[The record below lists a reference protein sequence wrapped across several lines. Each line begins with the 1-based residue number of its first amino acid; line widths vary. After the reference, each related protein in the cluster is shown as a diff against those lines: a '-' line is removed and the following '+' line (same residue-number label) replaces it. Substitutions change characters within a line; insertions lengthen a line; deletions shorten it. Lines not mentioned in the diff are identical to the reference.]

1 MPMRGPALLS
11 LTYWVIGSHVWPA
24 ESVIVK
30 LSVALDDSRTKATRR
45 SPGLVVIGTENEVKA
60 APVVSMLFWT
70 CTNAGPAPVA
80 ASPVPVRLTACGLP
94 LALSVTLN
102 VALLVPLAVGVK
114 VTLIVHCAPAATDVP
129 QLLVCPKS
137 PLLAP
142 VMEMLLMLRLAVPVL
157 ERVTA

>member
-1 MPMRGPALLS
+1 
-11 LTYWVIGSHVWPA
+11 
-24 ESVIVK
+24 
-30 LSVALDDSRTKATRR
+30 
-45 SPGLVVIGTENEVKA
+45 KA

-70 CTNAGPAPVA
+70 CTNAGPAPPA

-102 VALLVPLAVGVK
+102 DALLVPLAVGVK
-114 VTLIVHCAPAATDVP
+114 VTLIVHCAPAATEVP

-142 VMEMLLMLRLAVPVL
+142 VMAMLEMFNVAEPMLL
-157 ERVTA
+157 RVTACAALVVPTISFGNPSEDGDKRTTGPLAAVAFLNAAMMFPFQFAFV